1 MWSLPAIVLAVS
13 VFVWLSSGRW
23 VSTDNAYVKGD
34 RAQIAPELSGII
46 VEVPVQENQH
56 VSRGQLLF
64 KLDDQSYRLSLAKI
78 DAEIETT
85 RADIRGLRAQWRTKR
100 EEIKAAQSQLNYA
113 QQEFERQSDLAERKI
128 ASQQK
133 LQETRM
139 GLDVARQ
146 RISAAQEDL
155 QRIEAQLAG
164 DPKIRT
170 DDHPRVKQM
179 VAARDE
185 ALLQLR
191 RTTIESPLDGIVSKR
206 PVPGSYATAGVPV
219 MVVVADT
226 DLWIEANFKE
236 TELTLVRPGQ
246 TAIVKVD
253 TYPDAECTGKVA
265 SIAQATGAE
274 FAVLPPQNASGNWVK
289 VVQRIPVRIAVTCRE
304 GDPPLARRH
313 EHDGRDRHRPQPLD
327 RRPLERARQDLRPV
341 ERVGHGQ
348 AMTPVDPA
356 VRRRRGLI
364 TIVVMMA
371 TIMHALDGTIAN
383 VALPSIQG
391 SLSATQEQVSWVV
404 TSYIVASA
412 IMTPFAGFSATR
424 FGLRR
429 TLVDLRDRLHHRV
442 DAVRGG
448 PDARPARAV
457 PRPAGRLWRGAGA
470 GLAGHHDGHLSARGA
485 GQGDGDVGRRHHD
498 RSDRRPVAR
507 RLADRRVH
515 LALGVLRQPAGRP
528 AVRRRHPDT
537 GARHRTRSAGGRS
550 TCWASS
556 CSPSPS
562 AASSSCSI
570 AASSSTGSIRS
581 RSSSRPWWRA
591 SPSRCS

>member
-1 MWSLPAIVLAVS
+1 MPRS
-13 VFVWLSSGRW
+13 RR
-23 VSTDNAYVKGD
+23 
-34 RAQIAPELSGII
+34 RAPTSA
-46 VEVPVQENQH
+46 
-56 VSRGQLLF
+56 
-64 KLDDQSYRLSLAKI
+64 
-78 DAEIETT
+78 
-85 RADIRGLRAQWRTKR
+85 GLRAQWRTKR

-113 QQEFERQSDLAERKI
+113 QQEFERQSDLADRKI

-164 DPKIRT
+164 DPKIRA

-246 TAIVKVD
+246 AAIVKVD
-253 TYPDAECTGKVA
+253 TYPDAACTGKVA

-327 RRPLERARQDLRPV
+327 R
-341 ERVGHGQ
+341 
-348 AMTPVDPA
+348 
-356 VRRRRGLI
+356 
-364 TIVVMMA
+364 
-371 TIMHALDGTIAN
+371 
-383 VALPSIQG
+383 
-391 SLSATQEQVSWVV
+391 
-404 TSYIVASA
+404 
-412 IMTPFAGFSATR
+412 
-424 FGLRR
+424 
-429 TLVDLRDRLHHRV
+429 
-442 DAVRGG
+442 
-448 PDARPARAV
+448 
-457 PRPAGRLWRGAGA
+457 
-470 GLAGHHDGHLSARGA
+470 
-485 GQGDGDVGRRHHD
+485 
-498 RSDRRPVAR
+498 
-507 RLADRRVH
+507 
-515 LALGVLRQPAGRP
+515 QPA
-528 AVRRRHPDT
+528 
-537 GARHRTRSAGGRS
+537 
-550 TCWASS
+550 
-556 CSPSPS
+556 
-562 AASSSCSI
+562 
-570 AASSSTGSIRS
+570 
-581 RSSSRPWWRA
+581 
-591 SPSRCS
+591 

>member
-1 MWSLPAIVLAVS
+1 MERRVVARLVMWSLPLVVLAIS
-13 VFVWLSSGRW
+13 VFVWLSSGRY
-23 VSTDNAYVKGD
+23 VTTDNAYVKGD
-34 RAQIAPELSGII
+34 RAQIATELSGII

-64 KLDDQSYRLSLAKI
+64 RLDDQSYRLSLAKI

-113 QQEFERQSDLAERKI
+113 QQEYDRQSDLADKKI

-139 GLDVARQ
+139 GLEVARQ

-191 RTTIESPLDGIVSKR
+191 RTTIDSPLDGIVSKR
-206 PVPGSYATAGVPV
+206 PVPGSYATAGVPI

-253 TYPDAECTGKVA
+253 TYPDAECTGTVA

-274 FAVLPPQNASGNWVK
+274 FAVLPPQNATGNWVK
-289 VVQRIPVRIAVTCRE
+289 VVQRIPVRIAVKCRD
-304 GDPPLARRH
+304 GDPPL
-313 EHDGRDRHRPQPLD
+313 
-327 RRPLERARQDLRPV
+327 
-341 ERVGHGQ
+341 RVGMSTSIEIDTGNSRSIG
-348 AMTPVDPA
+348 TLLS
-356 VRRRRGLI
+356 GLGK
-364 TIVVMMA
+364 TFG
-371 TIMHALDGTIAN
+371 L
-383 VALPSIQG
+383 S
-391 SLSATQEQVSWVV
+391 SAT
-404 TSYIVASA
+404 ASA
-412 IMTPFAGFSATR
+412 KP
-424 FGLRR
+424 
-429 TLVDLRDRLHHRV
+429 
-442 DAVRGG
+442 
-448 PDARPARAV
+448 
-457 PRPAGRLWRGAGA
+457 
-470 GLAGHHDGHLSARGA
+470 
-485 GQGDGDVGRRHHD
+485 
-498 RSDRRPVAR
+498 
-507 RLADRRVH
+507 
-515 LALGVLRQPAGRP
+515 
-528 AVRRRHPDT
+528 
-537 GARHRTRSAGGRS
+537 
-550 TCWASS
+550 
-556 CSPSPS
+556 
-562 AASSSCSI
+562 
-570 AASSSTGSIRS
+570 
-581 RSSSRPWWRA
+581 
-591 SPSRCS
+591 

>member
-13 VFVWLSSGRW
+13 LFVWLSSGRY

-64 KLDDQSYRLSLAKI
+64 KLDDQSYRLLLAKI

-113 QQEFERQSDLAERKI
+113 QQEFERQSDLAEKKI

-253 TYPDAECTGKVA
+253 TYPDAECTGKIA

-304 GDPPLARRH
+304 GDPPL
-313 EHDGRDRHRPQPLD
+313 
-327 RRPLERARQDLRPV
+327 
-341 ERVGHGQ
+341 RVGMSTTVEIDTGHSRS
-348 AMTPVDPA
+348 V
-356 VRRRRGLI
+356 
-364 TIVVMMA
+364 
-371 TIMHALDGTIAN
+371 
-383 VALPSIQG
+383 G
-391 SLSATQEQVSWVV
+391 SL
-404 TSYIVASA
+404 
-412 IMTPFAGFSATR
+412 
-424 FGLRR
+424 L
-429 TLVDLRDRLHHRV
+429 
-442 DAVRGG
+442 
-448 PDARPARAV
+448 
-457 PRPAGRLWRGAGA
+457 A
-470 GLAGHHDGHLSARGA
+470 GLAKTFGLSNA
-485 GQGDGDVGRRHHD
+485 
-498 RSDRRPVAR
+498 
-507 RLADRRVH
+507 
-515 LALGVLRQPAGRP
+515 
-528 AVRRRHPDT
+528 
-537 GARHRTRSAGGRS
+537 SA
-550 TCWASS
+550 TAK
-556 CSPSPS
+556 P
-562 AASSSCSI
+562 
-570 AASSSTGSIRS
+570 
-581 RSSSRPWWRA
+581 
-591 SPSRCS
+591 

>member
-1 MWSLPAIVLAVS
+1 MERRIVARAVMWSLPAIVLAVS
-13 VFVWLSSGRW
+13 VFVWLSSGRY

-64 KLDDQSYRLSLAKI
+64 KLDDQSYRLSLARI

-113 QQEFERQSDLAERKI
+113 QQEFDRQSDLADKKI

-191 RTTIESPLDGIVSKR
+191 RTTIESPLDGMVSKR

-246 TAIVKVD
+246 TAIVRVD

-289 VVQRIPVRIAVTCRE
+289 VVQRIPVRIAVSCRD
-304 GDPPLARRH
+304 GDPPL
-313 EHDGRDRHRPQPLD
+313 
-327 RRPLERARQDLRPV
+327 
-341 ERVGHGQ
+341 RVGMSTTVEIDTGHS
-348 AMTPVDPA
+348 
-356 VRRRRGLI
+356 R
-364 TIVVMMA
+364 
-371 TIMHALDGTIAN
+371 
-383 VALPSIQG
+383 SIG
-391 SLSATQEQVSWVV
+391 SLLAGLGKSLGLSSASAT
-404 TSYIVASA
+404 AK
-412 IMTPFAGFSATR
+412 P
-424 FGLRR
+424 
-429 TLVDLRDRLHHRV
+429 
-442 DAVRGG
+442 
-448 PDARPARAV
+448 
-457 PRPAGRLWRGAGA
+457 
-470 GLAGHHDGHLSARGA
+470 
-485 GQGDGDVGRRHHD
+485 
-498 RSDRRPVAR
+498 
-507 RLADRRVH
+507 
-515 LALGVLRQPAGRP
+515 
-528 AVRRRHPDT
+528 
-537 GARHRTRSAGGRS
+537 
-550 TCWASS
+550 
-556 CSPSPS
+556 
-562 AASSSCSI
+562 
-570 AASSSTGSIRS
+570 
-581 RSSSRPWWRA
+581 
-591 SPSRCS
+591 